1 VIGWEAENKD
11 NEGQNIIMTQTH
23 DLIIVGSGPGGYV
36 AAIRGAQRGAKVALV
51 EKRDLGGTCL
61 NRGCIP
67 TKTIVRDAELYRDL
81 VSGEFGVA
89 IEGQV
94 KPDWPKIAARKL
106 QVVQTL
112 VGGIAHL
119 LDTYGVEQVV
129 GSGVLERDGQI
140 SVSSSAGK
148 RYLSA
153 PKAILATGSVP
164 ALAPI
169 PGADL
174 PGVITSDDLLELTS
188 LPERVVIVGGSVVG
202 VEFACILHA
211 LGVEVTILGR
221 RSFLR
226 DAEQQLAKRLRSMLS
241 RRGMSV
247 TIGLE
252 FKQIVQGPD
261 GALRV
266 EYERRGKAE
275 FAEGDRVLIATG
287 RWPYTEGLGLEEA
300 GVRLQGDAIQV
311 NARLQ
316 TSVPD
321 IYAIGDCIGGLMLAH
336 VASYEAEV
344 AVENALGGHREAD
357 YRVVPNCIFTMPE
370 IADVGI
376 TEEQAKEMGIAV
388 NVTRFPFSVN
398 GRALALGET
407 EGQVR
412 MICEREGEGGG
423 RVLGV
428 HIMGPRASDLIAE
441 AALAMRLGATA
452 QDIAETIHAHPTV
465 PEAFMEAAM
474 AQGIGAIHYQNR

>member
-1 VIGWEAENKD
+1 
-11 NEGQNIIMTQTH
+11 MTQTH
-23 DLIIVGSGPGGYV
+23 DLIIIGSGPGGYV
-36 AAIRGAQRGAKVALV
+36 AAIRAAQRGAKVALV

-89 IEGQV
+89 IEGHV

-106 QVVQTL
+106 EVVQTL

-119 LDTYGVEQVV
+119 LDAYGVEQVV
-129 GSGVLERDGQI
+129 GCGALERDGQV
-140 SVSSSAGK
+140 SVESSAGK

-164 ALAPI
+164 ALVPI

-174 PGVITSDDLLELTS
+174 PGVITSDDLLVLTS
-188 LPERVVIVGGSVVG
+188 LPERIVIVGGSVVG
-202 VEFACILHA
+202 VEFACILQA

-221 RSFLR
+221 RTFLR
-226 DAEQQLAKRLRSMLS
+226 DAEQQLAKRLRAMLS

-252 FKQIVQGPD
+252 FKQIIQVD

-266 EYERRGKAE
+266 EYERRGKE
-275 FAEGDRVLIATG
+275 DFAEGDLVLIATG

-311 NARLQ
+311 NERLE
-316 TSVPD
+316 TSVPG

-344 AVENALGGHREAD
+344 AVENALGGHRVAD

-376 TEEQAKEMGIAV
+376 TEEQAKEQGLDV
-388 NVTRFPFSVN
+388 NVTRFPFNVN
-398 GRALALGET
+398 GRALALAET

-412 MICEREGEGGG
+412 MICERDGEGGG

-428 HIMGPRASDLIAE
+428 HIMGPRASDLVAE

-474 AQGIGAIHYQNR
+474 AQGIGAIHYQHR

>member
-1 VIGWEAENKD
+1 
-11 NEGQNIIMTQTH
+11 MTQTH
-23 DLIIVGSGPGGYV
+23 DLIVIGSGPGGYV
-36 AAIRGAQRGAKVALV
+36 AAIRAAQRGAQVALV

-67 TKTIVRDAELYRDL
+67 TKSIVRDAELYRD
-81 VSGEFGVA
+81 VASGDFGIA
-89 IEGQV
+89 IEGRV
-94 KPDWPKIAARKL
+94 TPDWPKIAARKL

-112 VGGIAHL
+112 VDGVAFL
-119 LDTYGVEQVV
+119 LDSYGVERVI
-129 GSGVLERDGQI
+129 GCGRLERNGQ
-140 SVSSSAGK
+140 VAVDSAEGT
-148 RYLSA
+148 RPLSA
-153 PKAILATGSVP
+153 PRAILATGSVP
-164 ALAPI
+164 ALVPI
-169 PGADL
+169 PGANL

-188 LPERVVIVGGSVVG
+188 LPERIVIVGGSVVG

-221 RSFLR
+221 RTFLR
-226 DAEQQLAKRLRSMLS
+226 DAEQQLAKRLRAMLS
-241 RRGMSV
+241 RQGMSI

-252 FKQIVQGPD
+252 FKQIIQAD

-266 EYERRGKAE
+266 EYERRGKTE
-275 FAEGDRVLIATG
+275 FAEGDLVLISTG
-287 RWPYTEGLGLEEA
+287 RWPYTGGLGVDEA
-300 GVRLQGDAIQV
+300 GVRLRGDTVQV
-311 NARLQ
+311 DERLQ
-316 TSVPD
+316 TSVPG
-321 IYAIGDCIGGLMLAH
+321 IYAIGDCIGGHMLAH

-376 TEEQAKEMGIAV
+376 TEEQAKQQGLDV
-388 NVTRFPFSVN
+388 NVTRFPFNVN

-412 MICEREGEGGG
+412 MICEREGGG

-441 AALAMRLGATA
+441 AALAMKLGATA
-452 QDIAETIHAHPTV
+452 EDIAETIHAHPTV

-474 AQGIGAIHYQNR
+474 AQGIGAIHYQKR

>member
-1 VIGWEAENKD
+1 MIK
-11 NEGQNIIMTQTH
+11 TH
-23 DLIIVGSGPGGYV
+23 DLIIIGSGPGGYV
-36 AAIRGAQRGAKVALV
+36 AAIRAAQRGAKVALV

-89 IEGQV
+89 IEGHV

-106 QVVQTL
+106 EVVQTL
-112 VGGIAHL
+112 VGGVAHL
-119 LDTYGVEQVV
+119 LDAYGVEQVI
-129 GSGVLERDGQI
+129 GAGRLERDGQ
-140 SVSSSAGK
+140 VAVESSEGT
-148 RYLSA
+148 RYLNA
-153 PKAILATGSVP
+153 PKIILATGSVP
-164 ALAPI
+164 ALIPI

-174 PGVITSDDLLELTS
+174 PGVITSDDLLALTS
-188 LPERVVIVGGSVVG
+188 LPERIVIVGGSVVG
-202 VEFACILHA
+202 VEFACILQA
-211 LGVEVTILGR
+211 LGVKVSILGR
-221 RSFLR
+221 RTFLR

-241 RRGMSV
+241 RRGMDI

-252 FKQIVQGPD
+252 FKQIIQAD

-266 EYERRGKAE
+266 EYESRGKTE
-275 FAEGDRVLIATG
+275 FAEGDLVLIATG

-311 NARLQ
+311 NERLE
-316 TSVPD
+316 TSVPG

-344 AVENALGGHREAD
+344 AVENALGGQRVAD

-376 TEEQAKEMGIAV
+376 TEEQAKEMGVDV
-388 NVTRFPFSVN
+388 NVTRFPFNVN
-398 GRALALGET
+398 GRALALAET

-412 MICEREGEGGG
+412 MICERDGEGGG

-441 AALAMRLGATA
+441 AALAIKLNATA

-474 AQGIGAIHYQNR
+474 AQGIGAIHYQHR